1 MTVSEKRVVI
11 TGMGVVAPNGH
22 GKEEFSSSLRNGKSG
37 IRFIEKLQELKFSC
51 QVGGVPQGINEKLDQ
66 YFQEDELIAMNEA
79 MIYAGIASLDA
90 WKDAG
95 LTVTDSDSDKVNE
108 DTGAIIG
115 TGIGGISTLANEVVP
130 KVAQGKVKRLGST
143 VVERIM
149 CSAVSAKV
157 GGLLALGNQV
167 TTNSSACSTGTE
179 AIIMG
184 YQRIK
189 AGLANRMVVGGAEG
203 SDPHTW
209 SGFDSMK
216 VLCKKF
222 NDKPEAASRPMSAS
236 AAGFIPGSGSGILI
250 IEDLATAKARGAK
263 IYAEIIG
270 SSINSGGMR
279 KGGSI
284 TAPSPS
290 GVKRCVREAVL
301 EAGIQSSE
309 IDYINGHLTATMADK
324 KEVGNWANGLEL
336 QPEELPKIN
345 STKSMIGHAL
355 GASGSLEMVATLLQ
369 MEGGFVHGSLNCEDL
384 HPDLHEFKNSIV
396 QKSVDTDIKVAAKAS
411 FGFGDVNSCIIL
423 RKWS

>member
-1 MTVSEKRVVI
+1 
-11 TGMGVVAPNGH
+11 
-22 GKEEFSSSLRNGKSG
+22 
-37 IRFIEKLQELKFSC
+37 
-51 QVGGVPQGINEKLDQ
+51 
-66 YFQEDELIAMNEA
+66 
-79 MIYAGIASLDA
+79 
-90 WKDAG
+90 
-95 LTVTDSDSDKVNE
+95 
-108 DTGAIIG
+108 
-115 TGIGGISTLANEVVP
+115 
-130 KVAQGKVKRLGST
+130 
-143 VVERIM
+143 
-149 CSAVSAKV
+149 
-157 GGLLALGNQV
+157 
-167 TTNSSACSTGTE
+167 
-179 AIIMG
+179 
-184 YQRIK
+184 
-189 AGLANRMVVGGAEG
+189 
-203 SDPHTW
+203 
-209 SGFDSMK
+209 
-216 VLCKKF
+216 
-222 NDKPEAASRPMSAS
+222 MSAS

>member
-203 SDPHTW
+203 SDH
-209 SGFDSMK
+209 
-216 VLCKKF
+216 
-222 NDKPEAASRPMSAS
+222 
-236 AAGFIPGSGSGILI
+236 
-250 IEDLATAKARGAK
+250 
-263 IYAEIIG
+263 
-270 SSINSGGMR
+270 
-279 KGGSI
+279 
-284 TAPSPS
+284 
-290 GVKRCVREAVL
+290 
-301 EAGIQSSE
+301 
-309 IDYINGHLTATMADK
+309 
-324 KEVGNWANGLEL
+324 
-336 QPEELPKIN
+336 ELPW
-345 STKSMIGHAL
+345 L
-355 GASGSLEMVATLLQ
+355 GE
-369 MEGGFVHGSLNCEDL
+369 
-384 HPDLHEFKNSIV
+384 P
-396 QKSVDTDIKVAAKAS
+396 
-411 FGFGDVNSCIIL
+411 
-423 RKWS
+423 